1 MDVLD
6 LGGFVPRPL
15 KRSSPSVSLHAASSQ
30 KRAKLCDNL
39 QTPKKLS
46 QKLPGKPPA
55 SKRLMSKPPASKPD
69 EQKLSQA
76 LGTVSLTAPDKQAP
90 DELQTHDKFP
100 TPRKPLR
107 KRLAPEKLSPTLNF
121 LANPK
126 DPACGTWLRCRGD
139 VVECFICKMAMSR
152 SSNYIFRRHERTQK
166 HQQAVSDMFGA
177 DASVSGAPPAKDF
190 QAHEYIIAR
199 ESEASIDT
207 LI

>member
-55 SKRLMSKPPASKPD
+55 
-69 EQKLSQA
+69 
-76 LGTVSLTAPDKQAP
+76 LGTVSLTVPDKQAP

-139 VVECFICKMAMSR
+139 VVECFICKMAMCR

-166 HQQAVSDMFGA
+166 HQQAVSDMFGV
-177 DASVSGAPPAKDF
+177 DASVSGAPPAKEF